1 MSSAASAQQSFWGC
15 NNQNKTH
22 LPLICLVPVST
33 KSVSNNPVAPSLNS
47 SFATQLSEIPV
58 LSSGP
63 AVAVTYDPTTGVPV
77 VSDNLGPILTERAQT
92 IGKHKLLIGFAW
104 QHFNFTDIDGTN
116 LRNLPLVFSSSTGPT
131 QPTNYT
137 VERSNVNFKL
147 NQYTAVG
154 TFGLTDR
161 VDVSVILPFEEVNI
175 GSQATVSIFSVG
187 PDNSAQGQ
195 TPPFQAP
202 HLAGSASGIGDMLIN
217 VKGLVWKGER
227 ANFAAGM
234 LFRFPTGDALNYLGS
249 GAYGFDP
256 YGVLSFQFGR
266 FSPHGRLGYQANT
279 KTVLIPSDPVQ
290 GTGSSV
296 LPGGFQYSLGT
307 DVILLRKPAASA
319 TLDLLGNQ
327 INNAPLLVQGFTTLS
342 APGYAPQTPYPP
354 PQPTLNP
361 VTRSYNSEQ
370 LALGAKIKPWKDLIV
385 FANVTFQL
393 NNVGLRSSPVP
404 LVGASYTFGK

>member
-1 MSSAASAQQSFWGC
+1 MTKRSLVVLMLCCISSLRAFAQQQPFWGC
-15 NNQNKTH
+15 NNPNNKH
-22 LPLICLVPVST
+22 LPLICLLPVST
-33 KSVSNNPVAPSLNS
+33 KSVANNPLAPSFNA

-63 AVAVTYDPTTGVPV
+63 AIAVTYDPNTGVPI

-92 IGKHKLLIGFAW
+92 IGKHKLLLGFAW
-104 QHFNFTDIDGTN
+104 QHFSFTDIDGTN
-116 LRNLPLVFSSSTGPT
+116 LDAVPLVFSTTAAPPPPQPT
-131 QPTNYT
+131 QYT
-137 VERSNVNFKL
+137 VETSHINFKL

-161 VDVSVILPFEEVNI
+161 IDVSVILPFESVNI
-175 GSQATVSIFSVG
+175 GSQATVTLYSVG
-187 PDNSAQGQ
+187 PDNSAQGK

-202 HLAGSASGIGDMLIN
+202 HITGSASGIGDMLIN

-227 ANFAAGM
+227 ITFAAGM

-256 YGVLSFQFGR
+256 YGVLSFQIGR

-279 KTVLIPSDPVQ
+279 KTVLIPSDFVNGP
-290 GTGSSV
+290 GSSV

-307 DVILLRKPAASA
+307 DVILLRKPSASM
-319 TLDLLGNQ
+319 TVDLLGNQ
-327 INNAPLLVQGFTTLS
+327 INNAPLLVPGFTTLS

-354 PQPTLNP
+354 AQPTLNSE
-361 VTRSYNSEQ
+361 TRSYNSEQ
-370 LALGAKIKPWKDLIV
+370 LALGAKIKPWK
-385 FANVTFQL
+385 
-393 NNVGLRSSPVP
+393 
-404 LVGASYTFGK
+404 